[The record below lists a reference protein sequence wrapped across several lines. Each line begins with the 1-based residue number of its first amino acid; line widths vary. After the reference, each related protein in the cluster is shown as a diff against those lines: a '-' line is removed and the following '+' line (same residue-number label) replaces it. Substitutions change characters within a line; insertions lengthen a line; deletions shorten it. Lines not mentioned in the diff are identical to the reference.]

1 METSDDIETDERRK
15 LNRRK
20 NMSLRSM
27 YMQRQKKKKKKNKKK
42 RHFYCYLL
50 VLWMNIHPSIP
61 FENCEMTQ
69 RNDWLV
75 DRPKTRLRRTAFN
88 DSWRTIWMTIT
99 VVCAFLPLV
108 LYAIYIY
115 DDTCSHNN
123 FCGFLDWSFHLGQIY
138 LLWGLILSSNGRWS
152 SHKKAMRRYR
162 QSLLNTKKKKRNN
175 IISLR
180 AANHHI

>member
-1 METSDDIETDERRK
+1 MIFLCYEWISIR
-15 LNRRK
+15 L
-20 NMSLRSM
+20 
-27 YMQRQKKKKKKNKKK
+27 
-42 RHFYCYLL
+42 YLL
-50 VLWMNIHPSIP
+50 RIAKWLN
-61 FENCEMTQ
+61 EMTG
-69 RNDWLV
+69 WMT
-75 DRPKTRLRRTAFN
+75 DRPKMRLRQTALN

-99 VVCAFLPLV
+99 MVCAFLPLV
-108 LYAIYIY
+108 LYAVY
-115 DDTCSHNN
+115 DTCSLNN

-162 QSLLNTKKKKRNN
+162 QSWLNKKKQNN